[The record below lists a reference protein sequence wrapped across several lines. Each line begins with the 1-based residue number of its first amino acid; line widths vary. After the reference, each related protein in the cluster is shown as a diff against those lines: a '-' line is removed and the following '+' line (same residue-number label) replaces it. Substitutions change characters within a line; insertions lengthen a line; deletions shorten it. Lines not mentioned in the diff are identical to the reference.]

1 MPLVTRR
8 SDVVCLFVGSDMV
21 GVAAIDPVA
30 DAPVTKEVNDAVD
43 VVDAVKAEDTADATE
58 AGAPG
63 VEVAAS
69 W

>member
-1 MPLVTRR
+1 
-8 SDVVCLFVGSDMV
+8 MV